1 MKNQKTIKICLW
13 TAFSVYCLVL
23 AFLLLLSRFE
33 RCLYSSFA
41 EYVKYSVNLIPF
53 KTVWRYVELYMTK
66 GSWILPIAVRNIAG
80 NIALFFPMGILLPF
94 LFPKMRSFRRILL
107 IAICTTL
114 CVELAQLFLRYGICD
129 VDDVILNVAGWL
141 LGFAVLKIPFINR
154 ILNRVI

>member
-23 AFLLLLSRFE
+23 AFYLFVSRVGGSP
-33 RCLYSSFA
+33 YGTFA
-41 EYVKYSVNLIPF
+41 EYVKYSFNPIPF
-53 KTVWRYVELYMTK
+53 KTMWELVAQCVIR
-66 GSWILPIAVRNIAG
+66 GSWFIPIAVRNIAG

-114 CVELAQLFLRYGICD
+114 CVELAQLFLRCGICD